1 MAVRGVKVKAGE
13 DLSDSNVKR
22 VIGLLEAEKP
32 VTKRKPVKCLT
43 LVTILLASTLL

>member
-32 VTKRKPVKCLT
+32 VTKKEACKVLN
-43 LVTILLASTLL
+43 IS